1 MNGSNPNDEEDEETF
16 DHLEG
21 AEHELGDCVLGD
33 RVQNLLKNANKKKN
47 EYDYNNSKHLGKV
60 KQALIESLFPKD
72 NNVDPRSH
80 DGAILRMLEGLG
92 GDDPRSV
99 LDKVAPSLL
108 NLLSPTLLESITTDD
123 FHIEGSQM
131 GSDSESSLAEK
142 LSNEIDPNKTKGKAV
157 VYMLIFEGTVQQV
170 IKKLKKALSIP
181 NFGELYPEMSMWVPK
196 KLKQL
201 SEMDASERIRIIYI
215 GEISSLNQTVI
226 LRWESEANPD
236 KKDGAGTQ
244 WEFGQIVGWTHR
256 VVVAVFELGDKGLSW
271 LMECFTASL
280 IKCFSNRSAA
290 NGTGR
295 QIELLAI
302 DASSCNKICTGP
314 PEFLLRGGVKAVID
328 YVKTNYEALKNA
340 SILSQI
346 YVPQHL
352 LSFINDMF
360 DTIKRFNKDVKEPK
374 DVTGY
379 HILGTMGKI
388 CKEKELGIFAHKPLV
403 RKAFQGIQ
411 ATAEQLEHHEQYN
424 HIIQA
429 AFETST
435 LNDDGSNTANVY
447 AAIDAIFSRNPDYRD
462 CRWGAFLHKYVKDDF
477 PSRYEQLNRELTSR
491 RTSEARGQIQR
502 ASKREAHNKRRLSL
516 RAININSKKK

>member
-1 MNGSNPNDEEDEETF
+1 MNEEDEVTF

-21 AEHELGDCVLGD
+21 AEYELGDCELGD
-33 RVQNLLKNANKKKN
+33 NVRNLLENANKKN
-47 EYDYNNSKHLGKV
+47 EYDYNNSKHLDKV
-60 KQALIESLFPKD
+60 KQALIESLFPKG

-80 DGAILRMLEGLG
+80 DGAILRMLESLC
-92 GDDPRSV
+92 DDPRSV
-99 LDKVAPSLL
+99 LEKVTPSLL
-108 NLLSPTLLESITTDD
+108 NLLSPTLLESITKDG

-142 LSNEIDPNKTKGKAV
+142 LEAEIDPNKTKGKAV

-181 NFGELYPEMSMWVPK
+181 NFGELYPEMSIWVPE

-201 SEMDASERIRIIYI
+201 REMNASERIRIVYI

-226 LRWESEANPD
+226 LRWKSEANPD

-244 WEFGQIVGWTHR
+244 WEFDQIVGWTHK

-280 IKCFSNRSAA
+280 IKCFSNRSAV

-314 PEFLLRGGVKAVID
+314 PEFLLRGGAMAIID
-328 YVKTNYEALKNA
+328 YVKSNYAALKNT
-340 SILSQI
+340 SILSQT
-346 YVPQHL
+346 YVNQHL
-352 LSFINDMF
+352 LSFIHDMF
-360 DTIKRFNKDVKEPK
+360 DTIKRHNKDVKEPK

-379 HILGTMGKI
+379 HILRTLGKI
-388 CKEKELGIFAHKPLV
+388 CKEKALGIFAHKPVV
-403 RKAFQGIQ
+403 RMAFQGIQ
-411 ATAEQLEHHEQYN
+411 ATDEQLGHHEQYN

-435 LNDDGSNTANVY
+435 LNDDGSNIANVY
-447 AAIDAIFSRNPDYRD
+447 TAIDRIFSRNPARRD
-462 CRWGAFLHKYVKDDF
+462 SRWDAFLHTYVKDDF
-477 PSRYEQLNRELTSR
+477 PSRYEQLNRELTNR
-491 RTSEARGQIQR
+491 RTSEARGRIQR
-502 ASKREAHNKRRLSL
+502 GNKREAHNKRRFSFGT
-516 RAININSKKK
+516 ININSKKSLIN